1 MKQEIYFFLI
11 GTAGSGKSTL
21 AQNYKHWCHQQGLE
35 SIIINLDPGVEKI
48 PYTPDIDIRD
58 WIRLSEV
65 MESHE
70 LGPNGAQIACADMI
84 ALNLTEIKESIGQFK
99 SDYIIVDTPGQLELF
114 VFREAGKFTINNLNP
129 IKTMVGYLID
139 PALAHTPSG
148 FVTQLLLSITT
159 QFRLSTPQ
167 INILSKADLMK
178 KEDIELIKSWSE
190 DSEELYSAVMM
201 EKASMFQQINEGIL
215 HIIQEFGGF
224 TEIHPYSKKKF
235 EGIEDIYTMIQQEFE
250 AGEDLLKD

>member
-21 AQNYKHWCHQQGLE
+21 AQNYKDWCHQQGLE
-35 SIIINLDPGVEKI
+35 STIVNLDPGVEKI
-48 PYTPDIDIRD
+48 PYTPDVDIRD
-58 WIRLSEV
+58 WIKLSEV

-114 VFREAGKFTINNLNP
+114 VFREAGKYTINNLNP
-129 IKTMVGYLID
+129 TKTMVGYLID

-167 INILSKADLMK
+167 INILSKADLLK
-178 KEDIELIKSWSE
+178 KEDIELIRSWSE
-190 DSEELYSAVMM
+190 NSEELYSAVIM
-201 EKASMFQQINEGIL
+201 EKASMFQQMNEGIL

-224 TEIHPYSKKKF
+224 TEIHPYSKKNF
-235 EGIEDIYTMIQQEFE
+235 QGIEDIYTMMQQEFE